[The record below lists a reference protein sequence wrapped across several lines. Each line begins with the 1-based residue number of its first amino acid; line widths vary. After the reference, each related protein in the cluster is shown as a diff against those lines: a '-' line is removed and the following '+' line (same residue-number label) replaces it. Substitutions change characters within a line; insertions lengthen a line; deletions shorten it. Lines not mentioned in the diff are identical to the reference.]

1 MNSTKVIK
9 GLRGKQLLT
18 QEKLAELMKMSRQAY
33 NSLENDLLNA
43 DFTIVFKLLS
53 VLNANESDID
63 EFFNAL
69 KQDYKSYNI
78 EI

>member
-33 NSLENDLLNA
+33 NLLENNLLNA

-53 VLNANESDID
+53 VLDANESDID